1 MSLDPSL
8 ISTEAALAEYL
19 QWLIVEKGRSPATI
33 EAYRRDISALGGWML
48 SEHLTLE
55 TISEGDFES
64 YVGQLR
70 SGNRAESSVARAI
83 SSLRGWFGFLVE
95 DGILPSDPTARV
107 KSARHARSLPKPL
120 EETLVFRILDS
131 IVDASPSSLRD
142 RALLELLYGT
152 GVRVS
157 EAIGIGLEDLDFD
170 EELILVTG
178 KGSKQR
184 LVPIGTSLRLAL
196 ENYLGAAGRRQFAN
210 AKRTSALF
218 LNARGGPLSRQGV
231 DLIVNKRA
239 LLAGVTRDTVSAHV
253 FRHSCATHMLAHG
266 ADIRVVQE
274 LLGHASIA
282 TTQLYTAVSVSSL
295 KREYLNAH
303 PRAHG

>member
-8 ISTEAALAEYL
+8 ISTDTAASEYL

-33 EAYRRDISALGGWML
+33 EAYRRDIDAFSEWMRK
-48 SEHLTLE
+48 EHLSVN
-55 TISEGDFES
+55 TIGESQFEIYITRLRIGD
-64 YVGQLR
+64 
-70 SGNRAESSVARAI
+70 RAESSVARAM
-83 SSLRGWFGFLVE
+83 SALRGWFAFLVDE
-95 DGILPSDPTARV
+95 GELALDPTVRV
-107 KSARHARSLPKPL
+107 KRARRARSLPKPL
-120 EETLVFRILDS
+120 EEASILHLLDS
-131 IVDASPSSLRD
+131 LDDSSPPGLRD

-152 GVRVS
+152 GARVS
-157 EAIGIGLEDLDFD
+157 EATGISLEDLDFD

-184 LVPIGTSLRLAL
+184 LVPMGSSLRRSL
-196 ENYLGAAGRRQFAN
+196 ERYLGPGGRDEFAN
-210 AKRTSALF
+210 SGRSFALF
-218 LNARGGPLSRQGV
+218 LNSRGGPLSRQGV
-231 DLIVNKRA
+231 DLIINKRA
-239 LLAGVTRDTVSAHV
+239 FIAGVDRSSISAHV

-282 TTQLYTAVSVSSL
+282 TTQLYTAVSVNSL

-303 PRAHG
+303 PRAHD